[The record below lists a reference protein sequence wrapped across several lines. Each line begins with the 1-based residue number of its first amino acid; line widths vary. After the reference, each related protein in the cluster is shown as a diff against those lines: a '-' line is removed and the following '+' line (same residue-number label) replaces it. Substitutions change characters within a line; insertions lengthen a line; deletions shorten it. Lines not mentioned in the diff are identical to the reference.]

1 MNNNENKKQDIWKFL
16 KYTLKELMNY
26 IKKSWRK
33 LQDTSNLMVMR

>member
-16 KYTLKELMNY
+16 KYILKEFMNY

-33 LQDTSNLMVMR
+33 LQNTSILMVTR